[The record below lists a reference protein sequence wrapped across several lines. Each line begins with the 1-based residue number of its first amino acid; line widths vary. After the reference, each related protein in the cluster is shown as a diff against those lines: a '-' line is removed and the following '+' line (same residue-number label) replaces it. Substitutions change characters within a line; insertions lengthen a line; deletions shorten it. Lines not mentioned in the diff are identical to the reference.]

1 MVHEMTST
9 RPQLP
14 DFIIIGAMKAGTTTL
29 YHYLSEHPEIG
40 MSEEK
45 ETDFFVEEKNYRLG
59 LEWYRNQFKP
69 GFSCYG
75 EASPNYAKARDF
87 PGVPERIA
95 ATIPKCKFIYL
106 VRDPVER
113 FISQYNHAY
122 LTGMDIPEPEE
133 LYGQHEWFHILDAS
147 LYHRQLTEYLK
158 YVPLESILVIALES
172 FVQSPVASLK
182 RITEFLGVSER
193 QNWEWTKNANSS
205 RELARIP
212 RWVLRLRFAPG
223 VGGVL
228 RRVPKSFVQT
238 LRSKVAYGRA
248 RELRAF
254 NSALRESIAN
264 AVADDAQRLRMLT
277 GQRFDAWSV

>member
-14 DFIIIGAMKAGTTTL
+14 DFIVIGAMKAGTTTL

-45 ETDFFVEEKNYRLG
+45 ETDFFLEEKYYRQG
-59 LEWYRNQFKP
+59 LAWYSNQFRP

-95 ATIPKCKFIYL
+95 ATIPDCKCIYL

-122 LTGMDIPEPEE
+122 LTGMDVPEPEE

-147 LYHRQLTEYLK
+147 LYHRQLSEYLK
-158 YVPLESILVIALES
+158 YLPLESILVIAFES
-172 FVQSPVASLK
+172 FVRSPVGSLR

-193 QNWEWTKNANSS
+193 QDWGRTKNANNSH
-205 RELARIP
+205 ELARIP
-212 RWVLRLRFAPG
+212 HWMLRVRLTPG
-223 VGGVL
+223 VAAVL
-228 RRVPKSFVQT
+228 RRLPNSLVQT
-238 LRSKVAYGRA
+238 LRSKAACGSV
-248 RELRAF
+248 RELPAF
-254 NSALRESIAN
+254 NSALRKSIAN
-264 AVADDAQRLRMLT
+264 AVADDVQRLRMLT